1 MKSGK
6 AAGPDHIPPEAL
18 KADINTMVEILYK
31 LFEAIGIEE
40 VVPNDWKLGDL
51 IKIPKKGDFRNCDN
65 YRRIS
70 LLSVSG
76 KVLNRVVLERLRV
89 AVDPNLREN
98 QAGFRKGRS
107 CTDQI
112 ATLRIV
118 IEQSI
123 EWNSALFVNFIDFEK
138 AFDSLERESLWKLLR
153 HYGIPEKIVSIIRSS
168 YSGMSNRVIHD
179 GKTSESF
186 NVLTGVRQ
194 GCLLSPFIFL
204 LAMDW
209 IMHETTVNKRNG
221 IQWSISSQIDDL
233 DFADDLALLSH
244 TYNQMLEKTS
254 VLNTTAQQL
263 GLNIH
268 RRKTKVSR
276 MNTANTNPIPLRGE
290 PIEDVDSLTY
300 LGSIVRR
307 VASQFFLVSPRYHF
321 VCPVPSFSEMKEIG

>member
-18 KADINTMVEILYK
+18 KADINTMMEILYK
-31 LFEAIGIEE
+31 LFEAIWIEE

-51 IKIPKKGDFRNCDN
+51 IKISKKGDLRNCDN
-65 YRRIS
+65 YRGIS
-70 LLSVSG
+70 LLSVPG

-107 CTDQI
+107 RTDQI
-112 ATLRIV
+112 ATLRII

-123 EWNSALFVNFIDFEK
+123 EWNSALFVNFIDLEK

-168 YSGMSNRVIHD
+168 YSGMSKRVIHD

-194 GCLLSPFIFL
+194 GYLLSPFIFL

-244 TYNQMLEKTS
+244 TYNQMREKTS
-254 VLNTTAQQL
+254 VLDTTAQQL